1 MEEHKLTELLRQE
14 STEVTGQTPFCP
26 EDQLIVGYFEGSLP
40 DRERAALKRHLLDCR
55 FCMARVGNLERLGDE
70 KDFTSVSGSVLADA
84 KRLAKSPL
92 PKRTRHAPVWAAA
105 AVVVLALFTTITLGP
120 RSGSDT
126 AATNTAVQQAP
137 EESRQLRSIDPAA
150 HTPRIISPA
159 EGDRVEPGDLT
170 VRWTEVRGSLHYDVR
185 VVTAEGLIVWND
197 RIEGATEWKPPVNHL
212 LEPGM
217 AYYVRVDAYLAAAN
231 NVSSEHILFT
241 VGERKE

>member
-1 MEEHKLTELLRQE
+1 MEEHRLTELLRLK
-14 STEVTGQTPFCP
+14 SAEVPTKTHFCP
-26 EDQLIVGYFEGSLP
+26 DDELIAKYFEGILAEQP
-40 DRERAALKRHLLDCR
+40 RAGLKQHLVDCR
-55 FCMARVGNLERLGDE
+55 FCQARVGNLQRLATDDQDGY
-70 KDFTSVSGSVLADA
+70 VPGSLLADA
-84 KRLAKSPL
+84 KRLVAPVL
-92 PKRTRHAPVWAAA
+92 PTRTRYTTAWAAA
-105 AVVVLALFTTITLGP
+105 AVVVLALFTITTLGP
-120 RSGSDT
+120 PSGKDS
-126 AATNTAVQQAP
+126 AAAPPDLQQAP
-137 EESRQLRSIDPAA
+137 KEPRQLRSIDPAA

-159 EGDRVEPGDLT
+159 DGDRVEPGDLT
-170 VRWTEVRGSLHYDVR
+170 VRWTEVWGSLHYDVR